1 MELNILFLIAIVGL
15 YALALAFLFSPLKNG
30 FRMFSFLAFAALLAS
45 VAAVTFAGYQWFA
58 GALQTSNQQ
67 VVAGLTGAVGL
78 AGLLFG
84 LFGFKER
91 P

>member
-1 MELNILFLIAIVGL
+1 MEPSTLFLITIAGL
-15 YALALAFLFSPLKNG
+15 YALALMFLFSPLKNG
-30 FRMFSFLAFAALLAS
+30 FGIFSFLAFAALLTS
-45 VAAVTFAGYQWFA
+45 VVAVTFAGYQWLT
-58 GALQTSNQQ
+58 GALQTSPQQ
-67 VVAGLTGAVGL
+67 IDAGLTGAFGL